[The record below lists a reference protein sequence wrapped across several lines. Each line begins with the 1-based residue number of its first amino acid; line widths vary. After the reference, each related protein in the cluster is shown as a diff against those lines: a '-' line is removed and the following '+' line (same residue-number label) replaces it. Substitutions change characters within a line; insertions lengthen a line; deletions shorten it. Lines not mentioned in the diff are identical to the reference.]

1 MSGAL
6 ALLAG
11 AAFGLGLVIAADAA
25 RPQPGAAP
33 GRPDRRRRPAVARL
47 RPAAAR
53 RLATAAATGLLVGV
67 ATGWPVGGV
76 LATAAV
82 AGLPGLLGPDRAGR
96 AALARVEALAGWTEL
111 LHATL
116 AAAAGLHQAI
126 LATAANPPA
135 PIRTQVAA
143 LAGRLRQG
151 QPLPAALREFAD
163 QLADPTGDL
172 VVAALLLA
180 ADRPAADLSEL
191 LAALADNAR
200 EQAAMRARVA
210 ASRARLRSSAR
221 IVTALTAVM
230 VTGLVVLN
238 REWMQPYATPAGQ
251 LVMATAGGLF
261 ILGLVGLARMSRLDG
276 PPRLFADPGGRS

>member
-1 MSGAL
+1 
-6 ALLAG
+6 
-11 AAFGLGLVIAADAA
+11 
-25 RPQPGAAP
+25 
-33 GRPDRRRRPAVARL
+33 
-47 RPAAAR
+47 
-53 RLATAAATGLLVGV
+53 
-67 ATGWPVGGV
+67 
-76 LATAAV
+76 V

-111 LHATL
+111 LRATL

-135 PIRTQVAA
+135 PIRAQVAT

-191 LAALADNAR
+191 LAALAGNAR

-221 IVTALTAVM
+221 IVTALTLVM
-230 VTGLVVLN
+230 VTGLVLLN
-238 REWMQPYATPAGQ
+238 RQWMQPYATPAGQ

-261 ILGLVGLARMSRLDG
+261 TLGLVGLARMSQLDG
-276 PPRLFADPGGRS
+276 PPRLFDTGARP